1 MIRPI
6 NEIIRLLYCTAIMHL
21 CVYNHGYETI
31 HIEDL
36 PNLLQNYA
44 FLSRTT
50 NYVLARLFLVYYSP
64 LCTAS

>member
-1 MIRPI
+1 
-6 NEIIRLLYCTAIMHL
+6 MHL
-21 CVYNHGYETI
+21 CVYNHGYETMY
-31 HIEDL
+31 IEDL